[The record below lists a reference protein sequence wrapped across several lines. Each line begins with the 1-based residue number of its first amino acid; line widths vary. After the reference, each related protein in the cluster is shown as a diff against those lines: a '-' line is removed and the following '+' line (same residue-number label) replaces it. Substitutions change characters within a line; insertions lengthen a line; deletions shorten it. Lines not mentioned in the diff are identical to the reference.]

1 MKSTN
6 NRCVPGD
13 SRRPPGAMTIGTGTQ
28 FYRADSMEFGF
39 IGYYLVHNIG
49 TYRIGFTTTDFFNI
63 IITFFFY
70 AVSR

>member
-1 MKSTN
+1 MCSRRLET
-6 NRCVPGD
+6 VPGGND
-13 SRRPPGAMTIGTGTQ
+13 DRNGHTQ

-63 IITFFFY
+63 IITFFFFFMP
-70 AVSR
+70 SR